1 MSSIRLFILGS
12 LAERGE
18 MHGHGLRLLA
28 EEEHIDEWTD
38 ITVGALYGA
47 IKRLAADGLITEVRL
62 EREGNYPERAV
73 YGLTDAGRIS
83 LDTLRRA
90 ELERF
95 VLRADPVDLALARPN
110 PDRLDD
116 LPGSLAD
123 RRTRIAVQRSEAE
136 RHLESISR
144 YLTTLERHVMRHTL
158 HRLDAELAWHDELI
172 AALPEI
178 LDDERSRKGLP
189 A

>member
-1 MSSIRLFILGS
+1 
-12 LAERGE
+12 

-47 IKRLAADGLITEVRL
+47 IKRLAADGLIAEVRL

-73 YGLTDAGRIS
+73 YGLTEAGRVS
-83 LDTLRRA
+83 LDGLRRA

-95 VLRADPVDLALARPN
+95 VLRADPVDLALARQDT
-110 PDRLDD
+110 DRLDD
-116 LPGSLAD
+116 LPGALAD
-123 RRTRIAVQRSEAE
+123 RRDRIAIQRSESE
-136 RHLESISR
+136 RHLASISQ
-144 YLTTLERHVMRHTL
+144 YLTAMEQHVMRHSL
-158 HRLDAELAWHDELI
+158 HRLDAELAWHDELL
-172 AALPEI
+172 ANLPAI

-189 A
+189 T